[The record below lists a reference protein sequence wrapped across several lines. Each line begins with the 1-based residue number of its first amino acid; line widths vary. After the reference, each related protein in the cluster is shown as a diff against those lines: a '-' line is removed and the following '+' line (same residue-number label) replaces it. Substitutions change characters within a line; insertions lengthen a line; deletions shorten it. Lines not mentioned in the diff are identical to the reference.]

1 MNWSDKL
8 QEFQAEMYGRLI
20 EFLEK
25 NGSQDD
31 VRFDEERDIIYFKIG
46 NEWISEYEVDIFD
59 VVDILDEYEIKCTY

>member
-25 NGSQDD
+25 NGNQDN
-31 VRFDEERDIIYFKIG
+31 VRLDEERDIIYFKIG